1 MDVHSLCTLRASG
14 FIWQP
19 GPGTF
24 AQTVIVKATF
34 QLEPGQSTL
43 AGDQEA
49 INEDDNYWND
59 DPSRSIVA
67 PSDWAPFKPKADIML
82 VGHAFAPGGIPTR
95 ALTARI
101 LIGEIDKSIE
111 VWCDRGFRIADGQLL
126 EGPRFSKMPLR
137 WERTAGGPGTSNP
150 VGMRFD
156 APPDKY
162 GMVAVPNLQ
171 PLGMYVSKRS
181 DTFAP
186 VGYGPIAADWPSRM
200 TKLGR
205 LGAGFFARGR
215 GWESRP
221 LPEGVDYAYFQAAPT
236 DQQTGELRAAE
247 RLVLEN
253 LHPEH
258 ARLVTNLPGI
268 KPRVIAERGNGA
280 REEMGL
286 MTDTLWI
293 DTDRGLCTLV
303 WRGRISLRDAAE
315 PGRIV
320 VSMEE
325 EAPVSLELELE
336 DELEPTKQP
345 KGRAQAADLSAVT
358 IVPGTSAQAMVGA
371 ALPFAGNAR
380 PSISEGERRA
390 AGGDS
395 VLPFGRGGVSG
406 QERMNTLL
414 KSPIPVTG
422 SETFGLA
429 EVPPP
434 APVAPPA
441 IVMPKASASAAE
453 STGAGMSPWARGGEG
468 VPKETTPAPAMRS
481 PQQDPAAGAS
491 VSAVGASNAAVAAA
505 AAWSPAA
512 PWTAKQ
518 RHAPILDEQ
527 PAEETVGKRELVD
540 LIWFDPAS
548 VARIRRVPA
557 WRELLVELGRQPKS
571 QRYEIADAGQEPW
584 EAEDRRDVLEILAKG
599 ACTDLEGIK
608 EAMEQGIGEDGKYIA
623 PMVMVKGELEIPFEE
638 MAALRAGMSTAVP
651 LIKPA
656 DEDLKASVGV
666 AKDFLGT
673 PGLLASPAVCEGLL
687 GRIREA
693 FLKEKKGMPEGYFD
707 GQIERALLPERKY
720 QKRKVFGGTY
730 LRCWLWMPGEKDA
743 LVVYL
748 AEEAGER
755 LPMYKRFGV
764 KVVAEVHPRK
774 DQWEARGEALRGVG
788 VSKID

>member
-1 MDVHSLCTLRASG
+1 MKPMDVHSLCTLRASG

-186 VGYGPIAADWPSRM
+186 VGYGPIAADWPNRM

-205 LGAGFFARGR
+205 LGAGFFARGW
-215 GWESRP
+215 GSRP

-280 REEMGL
+280 REEVGL

-358 IVPGTSAQAMVGA
+358 IVPGTSAQAMVAA

-380 PSISEGERRA
+380 PSISEGEQRA
-390 AGGDS
+390 AVGDS
-395 VLPFGRGGVSG
+395 VLPFGR
-406 QERMNTLL
+406 
-414 KSPIPVTG
+414 
-422 SETFGLA
+422 A

-441 IVMPKASASAAE
+441 IVMPRGPVE
-453 STGAGMSPWARGGEG
+453 SVATPSLVSPWARRENA
-468 VPKETTPAPAMRS
+468 VPDIGPAM
-481 PQQDPAAGAS
+481 
-491 VSAVGASNAAVAAA
+491 AVAAVGITPPLNRSEDHQASVFSASHQAAEKTEWPAGRPSVSSA
-505 AAWSPAA
+505 AAQPTPPTPQERPGPRLNELREALSLLWF
-512 PWTAKQ
+512 
-518 RHAPILDEQ
+518 DEQ
-527 PAEETVGKRELVD
+527 SVRRIRKHKPFREILEAAQKRPIDDDFEDTSGGELAEE
-540 LIWFDPAS
+540 I
-548 VARIRRVPA
+548 
-557 WRELLVELGRQPKS
+557 
-571 QRYEIADAGQEPW
+571 
-584 EAEDRRDVLEILAKG
+584 EDRRDIFEVLTSGTSVDAQGVTEA
-599 ACTDLEGIK
+599 LERNIR
-608 EAMEQGIGEDGKYIA
+608 EDGKLIYGLVFCAGEI
-623 PMVMVKGELEIPFEE
+623 VMTFDEVERLKATVTTVTPLS
-638 MAALRAGMSTAVP
+638 AG
-651 LIKPA
+651 
-656 DEDLKASVGV
+656 DENLKASLQI
-666 AKDFLGT
+666 AKDFLAL
-673 PGLLASPAVCEGLL
+673 PNLSSAPSVAEGLVK
-687 GRIREA
+687 RIQDTFASVKRAVPADYVEI
-693 FLKEKKGMPEGYFD
+693 
-707 GQIERALLPERKY
+707 QTERALLEQRHY
-720 QKRKVFGGTY
+720 QKRKVFGGKY
-730 LRCWLWMPGEKDA
+730 LRGL
-743 LVVYL
+743 LVLGGGKEGVPVYL
-748 AEEAGER
+748 PEGLGEE
-755 LPMYKRFGV
+755 LPMFVRFRV
-764 KVVAEVHPRK
+764 RLIAEVRTTEDQYETHP
-774 DQWEARGEALRGVG
+774 AALRVLALGRV
-788 VSKID
+788 VERRKQ